1 MTSTVPTSHVLKA
14 FKRTQATHLEF
25 PKREDLLS
33 PPAKGVTWRWRP
45 QKIMADG
52 AEAGPNSVMESQ
64 AQAPSS
70 PAHTSAVLSQ
80 EVELLLQNVGQL
92 EME

>member
-1 MTSTVPTSHVLKA
+1 MTSTLPTSHVLKA

-45 QKIMADG
+45 QKIMTDG
-52 AEAGPNSVMESQ
+52 AEVIILQMCGREMMKP
-64 AQAPSS
+64 
-70 PAHTSAVLSQ
+70 
-80 EVELLLQNVGQL
+80 ELGTQSFGSK
-92 EME
+92 